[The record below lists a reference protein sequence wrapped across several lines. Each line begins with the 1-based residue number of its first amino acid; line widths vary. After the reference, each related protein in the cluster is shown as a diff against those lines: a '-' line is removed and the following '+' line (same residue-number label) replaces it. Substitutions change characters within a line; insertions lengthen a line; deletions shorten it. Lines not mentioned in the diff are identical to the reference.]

1 MTSHDANNDQ
11 TPDDPDVPGLA
22 GERTDLAWSR
32 TALAVAVAGAA
43 LLRRV
48 WEHLDT
54 SNGRVVVFTLLG
66 VGAAAWLTALT
77 WAHGAARTTMEGRH
91 VASRAALRRVTIGT
105 MLFCLAALILALA
118 PVDG

>member
-1 MTSHDANNDQ
+1 MTSHDADDR

-32 TALAVAVAGAA
+32 TALAVAVAGGA

-54 SNGRVVVFTLLG
+54 NNGSVVVFTLLG
-66 VGAAAWLTALT
+66 AGAAAWLTALT
-77 WAHGAARTTMEGRH
+77 WAHGAARSTMEGRH
-91 VASRAALRRVTIGT
+91 VASRAALRRVTVGT
-105 MLFCLAALILALA
+105 MLFCLAALILAVV
-118 PVDG
+118 PTDG